1 MIPAKQCI
9 QYASG
14 NSCFFG
20 VPTMEWGLLLIAV
33 LLFASVLFCYYK
45 TVGSKNT
52 EPALIQPKLL
62 GFMIFGMWIAGTTFA
77 ALFTYKAGKAELYM
91 LPIPMICGVAGFH
104 ASLALADTAVKVH
117 HRVAKALNRN
127 RTP

>member
-20 VPTMEWGLLLIAV
+20 VPT
-33 LLFASVLFCYYK
+33 
-45 TVGSKNT
+45 
-52 EPALIQPKLL
+52 
-62 GFMIFGMWIAGTTFA
+62 
-77 ALFTYKAGKAELYM
+77 
-91 LPIPMICGVAGFH
+91 MICGVAGFH